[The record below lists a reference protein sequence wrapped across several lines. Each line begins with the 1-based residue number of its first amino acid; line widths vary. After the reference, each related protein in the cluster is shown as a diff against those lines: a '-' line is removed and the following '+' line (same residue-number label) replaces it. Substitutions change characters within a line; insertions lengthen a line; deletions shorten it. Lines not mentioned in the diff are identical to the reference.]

1 MIIRVHRIIFDR
13 VPSLD
18 GILRRK
24 PLTKTINPRSGKVTL
39 SIAPFTLSRSTR
51 VERTKMPFTKMTSRI
66 ALSFKNFCKCNFFF
80 AHMPLIG
87 RPNTIAIGMT
97 TRDATAPG
105 RRTNRGARIKPFEAQ
120 TIFRHRIKV
129 GRFNDFIAI
138 EPWVPPA

>member
-24 PLTKTINPRSGKVTL
+24 PLTKTINPRSRKVTL
-39 SIAPFTLSRSTR
+39 RIPAFTLSRSTR
-51 VERTKMPFTKMTSRI
+51 VERTKMPFTKMACRI

-87 RPNTIAIGMT
+87 RPDSIAIRMP
-97 TRDATAPG
+97 TRNATAPS
-105 RRTNRGARIKPFEAQ
+105 RRTNRGARIESFEAQ

-129 GRFNDFIAI
+129 RRFDDFITI
-138 EPWVPPA
+138 EPGITPA